1 MVDGQALASQNR
13 SSAKKLLQKTEV
25 LCKFASKQE
34 VLTNCC
40 KIETLQMA
48 GKNRG
53 FAKIATKK
61 TETLQ
66 PKKNCSKREVLE
78 ICFKC
83 VTLPQLCNTIFC
95 LKPLEFYH
103 LLCCPPPPIFS
114 LN

>member
-1 MVDGQALASQNR
+1 MDKLLPLKTDPF
-13 SSAKKLLQKTEV
+13 AKKLQQKTEV

-40 KIETLQMA
+40 KIETLQP
-48 GKNRG
+48 K
-53 FAKIATKK
+53 KIAAKESYLK
-61 TETLQ
+61 F
-66 PKKNCSKREVLE
+66 
-78 ICFKC
+78 CFKF
-83 VTLPQLCNTIFC
+83 VTLPQVCNTIFC